1 MTNIFSSDNHLKYMQ
16 QALKQAQK
24 AYAKDEVPIGAI
36 VVSPE
41 GSIISRAYNL
51 VEKCQQQTAHAE
63 MRALVKA
70 TKKLKNWRLEGC
82 WLYVTLEPCSMC
94 MNLILM
100 SRIAGL
106 VFGAQSPIF
115 GYHLDNS
122 GPLQLYRRDAL
133 CIIGG
138 IGEQEAS
145 ALLKQF
151 FKEKR
156 KSKSE

>member
-1 MTNIFSSDNHLKYMQ
+1 MTNIFSSDNHIKYMQ
-16 QALKQAQK
+16 QALKQACK
-24 AYAKDEVPIGAI
+24 AYDNDEVPIGAVI
-36 VVSPE
+36 VSPE
-41 GSIISRAYNL
+41 GKIMSRSYNL

-63 MRALVKA
+63 IKA
-70 TKKLKNWRLEGC
+70 ITKACKKIGNWRLEGC

-100 SRIAGL
+100 SRLQGI
-106 VFGAQSPIF
+106 VFGASSPIF

-122 GPLQLYRRDAL
+122 GPLQLYRRDTL
-133 CIIGG
+133 HIIGG

-145 ALLKQF
+145 ALLKKF
-151 FKEKR
+151 FKQKR

>member
-1 MTNIFSSDNHLKYMQ
+1 MTNIFSSDDHSKYMG

-24 AYAKDEVPIGAI
+24 AYDIDEVPIGAVI
-36 VVSPE
+36 VSPE
-41 GSIISRAYNL
+41 GKIIGRAYNL

-63 MRALVKA
+63 IRAIEKA
-70 TKKLKNWRLEGC
+70 CKKMSNWRLEGC

-100 SRIAGL
+100 SRMQGI
-106 VFGAQSPIF
+106 VFGAKSPIF

-122 GPLQLYRRDAL
+122 GPLQVYRRDTL
-133 CIIGG
+133 HIIGG

-145 ALLKQF
+145 ALLKKF
-151 FKEKR
+151 FKQKR